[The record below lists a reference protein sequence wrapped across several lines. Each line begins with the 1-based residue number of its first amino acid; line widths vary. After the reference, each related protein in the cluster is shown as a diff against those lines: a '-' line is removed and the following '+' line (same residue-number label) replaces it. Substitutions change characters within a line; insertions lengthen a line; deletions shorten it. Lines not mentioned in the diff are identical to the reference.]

1 MATSAPL
8 EHRTQVFC
16 ILGDERA
23 FQAKSPEMFTT
34 VLQRAGMKGV
44 YVPFMVEPAN
54 LGKAVQSLRVLNIAG
69 ANVTV
74 PYKEAVIPYLDILSE
89 GANIIG
95 AINTIV
101 RDGERLKGY
110 NTNAIGFMDAME
122 EAGFDAAGKTALI
135 FGTGG
140 AARAVA
146 FIFNWL
152 RTERILVVGRSL
164 EKARLLTEKLGGVPL
179 PLEGLEQAEVETDIL
194 VNATAVSSTEESPEL
209 AALVEG
215 LTVRQCRLLVD
226 MNYGRRQNF
235 WQEKAESLDIRFI
248 DGLRPLAYQ
257 ARRSFSLWTKI
268 QVPVREFLDAIE
280 GGG

>member
-1 MATSAPL
+1 MATPSQI
-8 EHRTQVFC
+8 ESRTKVFC
-16 ILGDERA
+16 ILSDERA
-23 FQAKSPEMFTT
+23 FQTKSPEMFSS
-34 VLQRAGMKGV
+34 VLQRAGMNGV
-44 YVPFMVEPAN
+44 YVPFMVSPGD
-54 LGKAVQSLRVLNIAG
+54 LGRAVQSLRVLNIAG

-101 RDGERLKGY
+101 RDGDRLKGY
-110 NTNAIGFMDAME
+110 NTNAIGFMDAMD

-152 RTERILVVGRSL
+152 RAERILVVGRSL

-179 PLEGLEQAEVETDIL
+179 PLDGLEQAEIRTDIV
-194 VNATAVSSTEESPEL
+194 VNATAVSSVDESPEL
-209 AALVEG
+209 AALVAG
-215 LTVRQCRLLVD
+215 LAIKECQLVID
-226 MNYGRRQNF
+226 LNYGRSQNF
-235 WQEKAESLDIRFI
+235 WQELAASLGGRFV
-248 DGLRPLAYQ
+248 DGLCPLAYQ
-257 ARRSFSLWTKI
+257 ARRSFALWTKL
-268 QVPVREFLDAIE
+268 QVPVREFLNAIQK
-280 GGG
+280 